1 MLKVATFRQLKALHT
16 IAKLGSVSRAA
27 EELRLTQPAVSLQ
40 VRLLE
45 EAAGAP
51 LLQRVGRGVQLTAAG
66 EILARYALE
75 ILDLWNGAADDLAA
89 LHGEQGGT
97 LRIGAITTAE
107 YLIPPFLVRFTE
119 SRPQVKVQFKVG
131 NRADIIRMLAT
142 HEIDLAVMGSAPREL
157 RTAATAFAKH
167 PMAFVASPAHALMKK
182 KRLSLDDLQSANLF
196 VRERGSG
203 TRSTVENLFRLAGL
217 KLHIGSELSSNEAIK
232 QLVEAGLGIAF
243 LSLHAC
249 SLEFQAGLLAL
260 LPMPANP
267 IERDWYVMH
276 VSDKRLPHVAGLFRD
291 FLIEHGM
298 SGAVPV
304 PLPAV
309 AAAKKRRQTR
319 QAGGAEAA

>member
-1 MLKVATFRQLKALHT
+1 MLKAATFRQLKTLHT
-16 IAKLGSVSRAA
+16 VAKLGSVSRAA

-40 VRLLE
+40 IRLLE
-45 EAAGAP
+45 DGAGAP
-51 LLQRVGRGVQLTAAG
+51 LLQRVGRGIQLTAAG

-89 LHGEQGGT
+89 LQGEQGGT

-119 SRPQVKVQFKVG
+119 QRPQVKVQFKVG

-142 HEIDLAVMGSAPREL
+142 HEIDLAIMGSAPREL
-157 RTAATAFAKH
+157 RTSATPFAKH
-167 PMAFVASPAHALMKK
+167 PMAFVASPSHPLMKK
-182 KRLSLDDLQSANLF
+182 KRLSLDDLKSENMF

-203 TRSTVENLFRLAGL
+203 TRSTVENLFRQEGH

-232 QLVEAGLGIAF
+232 QLVEAGLGISF

-260 LPMPANP
+260 LPLPGNP

-276 VSDKRLPHVAGLFRD
+276 VSDKRLPHVASLFRD
-291 FLIEHGM
+291 FLIDQGM
-298 SGAVPV
+298 SGAVPI
-304 PLPAV
+304 PLPAL
-309 AAAKKRRQTR
+309 AAAKRPRHD
-319 QAGGAEAA
+319 

>member
-1 MLKVATFRQLKALHT
+1 MLKAATFRQLKALHT
-16 IAKLGSVSRAA
+16 VAKLGSVSGAA

-40 VRLLE
+40 IRLLE
-45 EAAGAP
+45 DAAGAP

-97 LRIGAITTAE
+97 LRMGAITTAE

-119 SRPQVKVQFKVG
+119 ARPQVKVQFKVG

-142 HEIDLAVMGSAPREL
+142 HEIDLAVMGSPPREL
-157 RTAATAFAKH
+157 RTVATVFAKH
-167 PMAFVASPAHALMKK
+167 PMAFVASPSHALMKK
-182 KRLSLDDLQSANLF
+182 KRLTLGDLESANLF

-203 TRSTVENLFRLAGL
+203 TRSTVENLFRQAGH

-232 QLVEAGLGIAF
+232 QLVEAGLGISF

-260 LPMPANP
+260 LPLPDNP

-276 VSDKRLPHVAGLFRD
+276 VSDKRLPHVASLFRD
-291 FLIEHGM
+291 FLIEEGTKG
-298 SGAVPV
+298 SVPI
-304 PLPAV
+304 PMPAV
-309 AAAKKRRQTR
+309 AAARKRRRT
-319 QAGGAEAA
+319 

>member
-1 MLKVATFRQLKALHT
+1 MLKAATFRQLKTLHT
-16 IAKLGSVSRAA
+16 VAKLGSVSRAA

-40 VRLLE
+40 IRLLE
-45 EAAGAP
+45 DGAGAP
-51 LLQRVGRGVQLTAAG
+51 LLQRVGRGIQLTAAG

-89 LHGEQGGT
+89 LQGEQGGT

-107 YLIPPFLVRFTE
+107 YLVPPFLVRFTE
-119 SRPQVKVQFKVG
+119 QRPQVKVQLKVG

-142 HEIDLAVMGSAPREL
+142 HEIDLAIMGSAPREL
-157 RTAATAFAKH
+157 RTSATPFAKH
-167 PMAFVASPAHALMKK
+167 PMAFVASPSHPLMKK
-182 KRLSLDDLQSANLF
+182 KRLSLDDLKSANMF

-203 TRSTVENLFRLAGL
+203 TRSTVENLFKQEGH

-232 QLVEAGLGIAF
+232 QLVEAGLGISF

-260 LPMPANP
+260 LPLPGNP

-276 VSDKRLPHVAGLFRD
+276 VSDKRLPHVASLFRD
-291 FLIEHGM
+291 FLIDHGM
-298 SGAVPV
+298 SGTVPI
-304 PLPAV
+304 PLPTL
-309 AAAKKRRQTR
+309 AAAKRRR
-319 QAGGAEAA
+319 SV

>member
-1 MLKVATFRQLKALHT
+1 MLKAATFRQLKTLHT
-16 IAKLGSVSRAA
+16 VAKLGSVSRAA

-40 VRLLE
+40 IRLLE
-45 EAAGAP
+45 DGAGAP
-51 LLQRVGRGVQLTAAG
+51 LLQRVGRGIQLTAAG

-89 LHGEQGGT
+89 LQGEQGGT

-119 SRPQVKVQFKVG
+119 QRPQVKVQLKVG

-142 HEIDLAVMGSAPREL
+142 HEIDLAIMGSAPREL
-157 RTAATAFAKH
+157 RTSATPFAKH
-167 PMAFVASPAHALMKK
+167 PMAFVASPSHPLMKK
-182 KRLSLDDLQSANLF
+182 KRLSLDDLKSANMF

-203 TRSTVENLFRLAGL
+203 TRSTVENLFKQEGH

-232 QLVEAGLGIAF
+232 QLVEAGLGISF

-260 LPMPANP
+260 LPLPGNP

-276 VSDKRLPHVAGLFRD
+276 VSDKRLPNVASLFRD
-291 FLIEHGM
+291 FLIDQGM
-298 SGAVPV
+298 SGAVPI
-304 PLPAV
+304 PLPTL
-309 AAAKKRRQTR
+309 AAAKRGRSV
-319 QAGGAEAA
+319 

>member
-1 MLKVATFRQLKALHT
+1 MLKAATFRQLKTLHT
-16 IAKLGSVSRAA
+16 VAKLGSVSRAA

-40 VRLLE
+40 IRLLE
-45 EAAGAP
+45 DGAGTP
-51 LLQRVGRGVQLTAAG
+51 LLQRVGRGIQLTAAG

-89 LHGEQGGT
+89 LQGEQGGT

-119 SRPQVKVQFKVG
+119 QRPQVKVQLKVG

-142 HEIDLAVMGSAPREL
+142 HEIDLAIMGSAPREL
-157 RTAATAFAKH
+157 RTSATPFAKH
-167 PMAFVASPAHALMKK
+167 PMAFVASPSHPLMKK
-182 KRLSLDDLQSANLF
+182 KRLSLDDLKSANMF

-203 TRSTVENLFRLAGL
+203 TRSTVENLFKQEGH

-232 QLVEAGLGIAF
+232 QLVEAGLGISF

-260 LPMPANP
+260 LPLPGNP

-276 VSDKRLPHVAGLFRD
+276 VSDKRLPHVASLFRD
-291 FLIEHGM
+291 FLIDQGM
-298 SGAVPV
+298 SGTVPI
-304 PLPAV
+304 PLPTL
-309 AAAKKRRQTR
+309 AAAKRRR
-319 QAGGAEAA
+319 SV

>member
-1 MLKVATFRQLKALHT
+1 MLKAATFRQLKALHT
-16 IAKLGSVSRAA
+16 VAKLGSVSGAA
-27 EELRLTQPAVSLQ
+27 QELRLTQPAVSLQ
-40 VRLLE
+40 IRLLE

-119 SRPQVKVQFKVG
+119 ARPQVKVQFKVG

-142 HEIDLAVMGSAPREL
+142 HEIDLAVMGSPPREL
-157 RTAATAFAKH
+157 RTVATAFVKH
-167 PMAFVASPAHALMKK
+167 PMAFVAAPGHALMKR
-182 KRLSLDDLQSANLF
+182 KRLTLGDLESANLL

-203 TRSTVENLFRLAGL
+203 TRSTVENLFRQAGC
-217 KLHIGSELSSNEAIK
+217 KIHIGSELSSNEAIK
-232 QLVEAGLGIAF
+232 QLVEAGLGISF

-249 SLEFQAGLLAL
+249 TLEFQAGLLAL
-260 LPMPANP
+260 LPLPDNP

-276 VSDKRLPHVAGLFRD
+276 VSDKRLPQVASLFRD
-291 FLIEHGM
+291 FLIEEGM
-298 SGAVPV
+298 TGSVPI
-304 PLPAV
+304 PMPSV
-309 AAAKKRRQTR
+309 AAARKRRR
-319 QAGGAEAA
+319 V

>member
-1 MLKVATFRQLKALHT
+1 MLKAATFRQLKALHT
-16 IAKLGSVSRAA
+16 VAKLGSVSGAA

-40 VRLLE
+40 IRLLE
-45 EAAGAP
+45 DAAGAP

-119 SRPQVKVQFKVG
+119 ARPQVKVQFKVG

-142 HEIDLAVMGSAPREL
+142 HEIDLAVMGSPPREL
-157 RTAATAFAKH
+157 RTVATAFAKH
-167 PMAFVASPAHALMKK
+167 PMAFVASPSHALMKK
-182 KRLSLDDLQSANLF
+182 KRLTLGDLESANLF

-203 TRSTVENLFRLAGL
+203 TRSTVENLFRQAGH
-217 KLHIGSELSSNEAIK
+217 KIHIGSELSSNEAIK
-232 QLVEAGLGIAF
+232 QLVEAGLGISF

-260 LPMPANP
+260 LPLPDNP

-276 VSDKRLPHVAGLFRD
+276 VSDKRLPHVASLFRD
-291 FLIEHGM
+291 FLIEE
-298 SGAVPV
+298 GAKGSVPI
-304 PLPAV
+304 PMPAV
-309 AAAKKRRQTR
+309 AAARKRRRT
-319 QAGGAEAA
+319 

>member
-1 MLKVATFRQLKALHT
+1 MLKAATFRQLKTLHT
-16 IAKLGSVSRAA
+16 VAKLGSVSRAA

-40 VRLLE
+40 IRLLE
-45 EAAGAP
+45 DGAGAP
-51 LLQRVGRGVQLTAAG
+51 LLQRVGRGIQLTAAG

-89 LHGEQGGT
+89 LQGERGGT

-119 SRPQVKVQFKVG
+119 QRPQVKVQLKVG

-142 HEIDLAVMGSAPREL
+142 HEIDLAIMGSAPREL
-157 RTAATAFAKH
+157 RTSATAFAKR
-167 PMAFVASPAHALMKK
+167 PMAFVASPSHPLMKK
-182 KRLSLDDLQSANLF
+182 KRLSLDDLKSANMF

-203 TRSTVENLFRLAGL
+203 TRSTVENLFKQEGH

-232 QLVEAGLGIAF
+232 QLVEAGLGISF

-260 LPMPANP
+260 LPLPGNP

-276 VSDKRLPHVAGLFRD
+276 VSDKRLPHVASLFRD
-291 FLIEHGM
+291 FLIDQGM
-298 SGAVPV
+298 SGTVPIL
-304 PLPAV
+304 LPTL
-309 AAAKKRRQTR
+309 AAAKRRR
-319 QAGGAEAA
+319 PV

>member
-1 MLKVATFRQLKALHT
+1 
-16 IAKLGSVSRAA
+16 
-27 EELRLTQPAVSLQ
+27 
-40 VRLLE
+40 LLE
-45 EAAGAP
+45 DGAGAP
-51 LLQRVGRGVQLTAAG
+51 LLQRVGRGIQLTAAG

-89 LHGEQGGT
+89 LQGEQGGT

-119 SRPQVKVQFKVG
+119 QRPQVKVQLKVG

-142 HEIDLAVMGSAPREL
+142 HEIDLAIMGSAPREL
-157 RTAATAFAKH
+157 RTSATAFAKH
-167 PMAFVASPAHALMKK
+167 PMAFVASPSHPLMKK
-182 KRLSLDDLQSANLF
+182 KRLSLDDLKSANMF

-203 TRSTVENLFRLAGL
+203 TRSTIENLFKQEGH

-232 QLVEAGLGIAF
+232 QLVEAGLGISF

-260 LPMPANP
+260 LPLPGNP

-276 VSDKRLPHVAGLFRD
+276 ISDKRLPHVASLFRD
-291 FLIEHGM
+291 FLIDQGM
-298 SGAVPV
+298 SGTVPI
-304 PLPAV
+304 PLPTLV
-309 AAAKKRRQTR
+309 ATKRRR
-319 QAGGAEAA
+319 

>member
-1 MLKVATFRQLKALHT
+1 MLKAATFRQLRTLHT
-16 IAKLGSVSRAA
+16 VAKLGSVSRAA

-40 VRLLE
+40 IRLLE
-45 EAAGAP
+45 DGAGTP
-51 LLQRVGRGVQLTAAG
+51 LLQRVGRGIQLTAAG

-89 LHGEQGGT
+89 LQGEQGGT

-119 SRPQVKVQFKVG
+119 QRPQVKVQLKVG

-142 HEIDLAVMGSAPREL
+142 HEIDLAIMGSAPREL
-157 RTAATAFAKH
+157 RTSATPFAKH
-167 PMAFVASPAHALMKK
+167 PMAFVASPSHPLMKK
-182 KRLSLDDLQSANLF
+182 KRLSLDDLKSANMF

-203 TRSTVENLFRLAGL
+203 TRSTVENLFKQEGH

-232 QLVEAGLGIAF
+232 QLVEAGLGISF

-260 LPMPANP
+260 LPLPGNP

-276 VSDKRLPHVAGLFRD
+276 VSDKRLPHVASLFRD
-291 FLIEHGM
+291 FLIDQGM
-298 SGAVPV
+298 SGAVPI
-304 PLPAV
+304 PLPTL
-309 AAAKKRRQTR
+309 AAAKRGRPV
-319 QAGGAEAA
+319 

>member
-1 MLKVATFRQLKALHT
+1 MLKAATFRQLKTLHT
-16 IAKLGSVSRAA
+16 VAKLGSVSRAA

-40 VRLLE
+40 IRLLE
-45 EAAGAP
+45 DGAGAP
-51 LLQRVGRGVQLTAAG
+51 LLQRVGRGIQLTAAG

-89 LHGEQGGT
+89 LQGEQGGT

-119 SRPQVKVQFKVG
+119 PRPQVKVQLKVG

-142 HEIDLAVMGSAPREL
+142 HEIDLAIMGSAPREL
-157 RTAATAFAKH
+157 RTSATPFAKH
-167 PMAFVASPAHALMKK
+167 PMAFVASPSHPLMKK
-182 KRLSLDDLQSANLF
+182 KRLSLDDLKSANMF

-203 TRSTVENLFRLAGL
+203 TRSTVENLFKQEGH

-232 QLVEAGLGIAF
+232 QLVEAGLGISF

-260 LPMPANP
+260 LPLPGNP

-276 VSDKRLPHVAGLFRD
+276 VSDKRLPHVASLFRD
-291 FLIEHGM
+291 FLIDHGM
-298 SGAVPV
+298 SGTVPI
-304 PLPAV
+304 PLPTL
-309 AAAKKRRQTR
+309 AAAKRRR
-319 QAGGAEAA
+319 SV